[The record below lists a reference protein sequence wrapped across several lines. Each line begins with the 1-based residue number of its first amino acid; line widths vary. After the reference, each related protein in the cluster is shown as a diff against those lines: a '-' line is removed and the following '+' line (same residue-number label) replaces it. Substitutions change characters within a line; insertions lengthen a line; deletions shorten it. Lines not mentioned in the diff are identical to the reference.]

1 MPNDPKDGE
10 NTEIPEQGES
20 FEQPEAY
27 SGAPEDYDGLP
38 EYTPPET
45 DSEAMEARF
54 DEGNGDITTF
64 DLPYQSES
72 DEPQE

>member
-10 NTEIPEQGES
+10 NAEIPEQGES

-38 EYTPPET
+38 EYTPAET

-54 DEGNGDITTF
+54 DDGNWRSANF
-64 DLPYQSES
+64 NSSYESES